1 MPSVHSEPHA
11 VPLHSGE
18 DEYCQAP
25 NGIHFGKPARS
36 QRPRLAVRSLWLA
49 MGREDRRISSRQTSA
64 TQQIQGQPGIHDISP
79 QSKSEN
85 KQGVRCLWME
95 RSTSFPLASAH
106 MPCYTPGSSPSPM
119 SGRLCVA
126 GERTSGFVVVAQEG
140 VCPGCVATV
149 VLLVRSSSEVGSQV
163 QEG

>member
-1 MPSVHSEPHA
+1 MPTLGKGRQEDQFKANLSYTANSRSAWDTRYITSKQKRKQTGCKVPVDGELHQFSSSLSTHA
-11 VPLHSGE
+11 
-18 DEYCQAP
+18 
-25 NGIHFGKPARS
+25 
-36 QRPRLAVRSLWLA
+36 LAYA
-49 MGREDRRISSRQTSA
+49 
-64 TQQIQGQPGIHDISP
+64 
-79 QSKSEN
+79 
-85 KQGVRCLWME
+85 
-95 RSTSFPLASAH
+95 
-106 MPCYTPGSSPSPM
+106 PGSSPSPM